1 MVYGPCRYYPSTKVK
16 IIAQRKNICL
26 DTNEGIY
33 VRDIKTGEVKLV
45 SGQTYML
52 KAHEDLYHYRLNSDV
67 DRLLTK
73 LNGYKRTDTTRAVN
87 C

>member
-45 SGQTYML
+45 SG
-52 KAHEDLYHYRLNSDV
+52 
-67 DRLLTK
+67 
-73 LNGYKRTDTTRAVN
+73 
-87 C
+87 